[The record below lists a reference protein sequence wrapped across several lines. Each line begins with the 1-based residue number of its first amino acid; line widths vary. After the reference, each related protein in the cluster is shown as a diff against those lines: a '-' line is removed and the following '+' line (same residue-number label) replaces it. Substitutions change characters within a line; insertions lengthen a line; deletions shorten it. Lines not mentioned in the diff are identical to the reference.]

1 MEHLQ
6 DIQLE
11 HFEDLLAQSARGIHL
26 VFDNVTIAD
35 VLKKPLQEDS
45 YFTAENM
52 SRAQNLLT
60 TFLEQNSIQKRQ
72 IFLESLNGEDR
83 ELLVRTY
90 FHLVE
95 SAVRQISEFKH

>member
-6 DIQLE
+6 PNQLE

-26 VFDNVTIAD
+26 MFDNVTIAD
-35 VLKKPLQEDS
+35 ILKKPLQEDS
-45 YFTAENM
+45 YFTVENM
-52 SRAQNLLT
+52 SRAQSLLT
-60 TFLEQNSIQKRQ
+60 SFLERDSIPGRE
-72 IFLESLNGEDR
+72 IFLESLGLADR

-95 SAVRQISEFKH
+95 STVQQISEFKH